1 MIRSFFPS
9 ACIWCPVVTLI
20 LALSVLSPDVWAL
33 PTTASAEGAD
43 STAVVVLD
51 DGPYLY
57 RQNDTSVIVFY
68 LCDGEIVRRT
78 MRVIDTLRFHGF
90 CADSLKEYV
99 IITTVPAVDSFS
111 FEGVSRILAV
121 SDIHGEYEHLVDI
134 LTAGGVID
142 DNGHWSWGDG
152 HLVVNGDVFDRGDRV
167 TECLWLIYRLQ
178 QEARL
183 SGGRVHFILGNHE
196 LMVLRGDN
204 RYVNDKYLKGIVR
217 KSRISHQDLYGPD
230 MELGRWLRS
239 LSTTVRL
246 NKIIFV
252 HAGLSPAVMQHHL
265 SLKDINAVIRDGLDL
280 RSSRV
285 AFSDTV
291 KFLFGS
297 QGPLWYRGYH
307 YEMENRY
314 AMATASQLD
323 SILEYYGADA
333 IVVGHTEVD
342 SVLGLFDNRIIA
354 IDVPVDEL
362 GGLQALL
369 WENGLFYRVGPAGE
383 RQVME

>member
-1 MIRSFFPS
+1 MIRSFSPS
-9 ACIWCPVVTLI
+9 VFKWCPVATLI
-20 LALSVLSPDVWAL
+20 LALSVLSPGVWIL
-33 PTTASAEGAD
+33 PATASTEGAD

-51 DGPYLY
+51 DGPHLY
-57 RQNDTSVIVFY
+57 RQNDTSVIAFY
-68 LCDGEIVRRT
+68 LCGGEIVRRT
-78 MRVIDTLRFHGF
+78 MTVIDTLRFHGF

-99 IITTVPAVDSFS
+99 ITTVVPAVDSFS

-142 DNGHWSWGDG
+142 DNGHWCWGDG
-152 HLVVNGDVFDRGDRV
+152 HLVVVGDIFDRGNRV

-178 QEARL
+178 QEARHT
-183 SGGRVHFILGNHE
+183 GGRVHFILGNHE

-217 KSRISHQDLYGPD
+217 RSRISHQDLYGPD
-230 MELGRWLRS
+230 MELGWWLRS
-239 LSTTVRL
+239 LPSIVRL
-246 NKIIFV
+246 NGIIFV
-252 HAGLSPAVMQHHL
+252 HAGLSPAVMQRNL
-265 SLKDINAVIRDGLDL
+265 GLKDINTVIRDGLDL
-280 RSSRV
+280 RSSQV

-314 AMATASQLD
+314 AMATVSQLD
-323 SILEYYGADA
+323 SILGYYAAVA

-342 SVLGLFDNRIIA
+342 SVLGLFDGRIIA
-354 IDVPVDEL
+354 VDVPVDEL

-369 WENGLFYRVGPAGE
+369 WENGRFYRVGPAGE
-383 RQVME
+383 RQVMD